1 MRNLSSAKANG
12 KPLRAQYAWILAGQ
26 LLHADDIAKP
36 DFWEGAWR
44 EGVGACVWH
53 ALQQQNVVVDEA
65 VKKQFVELSLRGQT
79 AHTLMLRAASAK
91 VLQLFSDA
99 GIDMLI
105 LRGQAV
111 ADTLYVPTTSRPQ
124 TDIDVLVRE
133 QDAQRSIVLLAGAG
147 FSALPGHPLLLARG
161 EVLLD
166 VHTEPLGIER
176 MASWS
181 LLTPLRAEHFF
192 QHARRGHLLGVDAL
206 CVDAALLL
214 PYLCFHSM
222 KHSFESLVW
231 LWDIAL
237 LARQINDLQAWGP
250 VHEGIETYA
259 LQRPCFYALS
269 YVHVNLATPV
279 PQSLLDALRPEM
291 DWRERQIF
299 RRFMQHEQVPFLA
312 ERVFSRM
319 QPDFVHRLAFWKETI
334 WPSADVREQVS
345 ADPTAGGGFA
355 AKRLRQIGRAFVL
368 LLRETLAV
376 FRS

>member
-1 MRNLSSAKANG
+1 MRNLSRPEANG
-12 KPLRAQYAWILAGQ
+12 KPLRAQYARILAGQ
-26 LLHADDIAKP
+26 CFHADDIAKP

-44 EGVGACVWH
+44 EGVGACIWH
-53 ALQQQNVVVDEA
+53 ALQQQDVVVDAA
-65 VKKQFVELSLRGQT
+65 VKKQFIELSLRGQT
-79 AHTLMLRAASAK
+79 AHTLMLRAASVK

-99 GIDMLI
+99 GIDMVM

-111 ADTLYVPTTSRPQ
+111 ADTLYSPATSRPQ
-124 TDIDVLVRE
+124 TDIDVLIRE
-133 QDAQRSIVLLAGAG
+133 QDVQRTVELLAGAG

-166 VHTEPLGIER
+166 VHIEPLGIER

-192 QHARRGHLLGVDAL
+192 QHARRQHLLGVDAL
-206 CVDAALLL
+206 CIDAALLL
-214 PYLCFHSM
+214 PYLGFHAM

-237 LARQINDLQAWGP
+237 LARHINDLDAWIS

-291 DWRERQIF
+291 DWRERQMF

-312 ERVFSRM
+312 ERVFARM
-319 QPDFVHRLAFWKETI
+319 QPDFMHRLAFWRETI
-334 WPSADVREQVS
+334 WPAAGVREQVS
-345 ADPTAGGGFA
+345 ADPTSGGGFA
-355 AKRLRQIGRAFVL
+355 VKRLRQIGRAVVF
-368 LLRETLAV
+368 LLRETLAI
-376 FRS
+376 FRA